1 MAKQTPQRQTVVK
14 KTQTDKITIDTSISA
29 SSKPSIWLPLLATLA
44 ITFFAFTS
52 SLNNQFV
59 NWDDDVNIVE
69 NENTYRLDWQHIKA
83 IFTSDV
89 IGNYNPLPI
98 LTLAIERHFVGLEGT
113 WLYHWTNLLLHL
125 LCVYFVFRI
134 AKQLGL
140 SVWAAAFCALLFGI
154 HPMRVESVAW
164 VTERKD
170 VLFAAFYLPA
180 LYLYTKYVQEP
191 ENRKKYY
198 IYMIILFVFA
208 LLSKVQAVALPLS
221 MLCVDYYLRRV
232 DLNDIKGLWKMGV
245 EKIPFFLL
253 SLAAGLVNVYTLS
266 KNSSIGVSDDVTNY
280 TFGDRLLVGA
290 YSFVTYLVKLV
301 IPYEM
306 SPLYPYPSKLDFPF
320 FIAPLGVA
328 AVFALVFWQWKKD
341 NRGLVFGFLFF
352 FFNVVFML
360 QIVGAGQGFIA
371 DRFTYIPYL
380 GCFFAIAYGLDYLTK
395 NNSSYKNVAYGVAIV
410 FALVYSVMTFK
421 QNKIWE
427 NGATL
432 WSHVLKYYPDSD
444 MAINNKSR
452 YLRENL
458 HDYKAALAGFDRVVQ
473 IKPTPEVHNSR
484 GKTYFDMGVGAE
496 LTQKAIADYNTALSF
511 PPERLKKLEAKA
523 LAEIYINRGAAYG
536 RLNEETKDRNY
547 LQNGLADVNKGKE
560 IDPKNKN
567 GFLNGYLISSQLGRP
582 AEAIEN
588 IDKYNELS
596 PYEGDMYY
604 SRGLENRTLGKIDEA
619 FSDFDKAIEYGPENI
634 RMAKNANDRATKT
647 RYMGIFYMERAKI
660 HIEKGNMPQAK
671 ADLLAIPKYGLT
683 IPPEMMKYAR

>member
-1 MAKQTPQRQTVVK
+1 MAKQSPQRNASVKAKTVEN
-14 KTQTDKITIDTSISA
+14 TTTTP
-29 SSKPSIWLPLLATLA
+29 SKANIWLPILATLA
-44 ITFFAFTS
+44 ITFLAFTS
-52 SLNNQFV
+52 SLSNKFV

-69 NENTYRLDWQHIKA
+69 NENTYRLDWEHVKA

-98 LTLAIERHFVGLEGT
+98 LTLAIERNFVGLEGT

-125 LCVYFVFRI
+125 FCVYFVFRI
-134 AKQLGL
+134 AKKLGL
-140 SVWAAAFCALLFGI
+140 GIWAAAFCALLFGI

-180 LYLYTKYVQEP
+180 LYLYIKYVQEP

-198 IYMIILFVFA
+198 LYMIVLFFFA

-232 DLNDIKGLWKMGV
+232 DLNDLKGIWKMGV
-245 EKIPFFLL
+245 EKIPFFLM
-253 SLAAGLVNVYTLS
+253 SLAAGIVNIYTLS

-280 TFGDRLLVGA
+280 TFADRLLVGA
-290 YSFVTYLVKLV
+290 YSFMVYLIKLV

-306 SPLYPYPSKLDFPF
+306 SPLYPYPSQLDTPF
-320 FIAPLGVA
+320 FVAPLGVA
-328 AVFALVFWQWKKD
+328 LVFAAIYLMYKKD
-341 NRGLVFGFLFF
+341 NRAIVFGFLLF

-380 GCFFAIAYGLDYLTK
+380 GCFFALAYGVDYLSK
-395 NNSSYKNVAYGVAIV
+395 NNSSYKSIAYGAAGI
-410 FALVYSVMTFK
+410 FIFLYAFMTYK

-444 MAINNKSR
+444 MALNNKSR

-458 HDYKAALAGFDRVVQ
+458 HDYKAALAGFNRVIQ

-484 GKTYFDMGVGAE
+484 GKTYFDMGSGIDF
-496 LTQKAIADYNTALSF
+496 TQKALADYNAALSF
-511 PPERLKKLEAKA
+511 PENKLKKLENKA

-536 RLNEETKDRNY
+536 RLSEEAKDKNY
-547 LQNGLADVNKGKE
+547 LQNALADVTKGAE

-567 GFLNGYLISSQLGRP
+567 AYLNGYLISSQLGRP
-582 AEAIEN
+582 ADAIAN
-588 IDKYNELS
+588 INKYNELS

-604 SRGLENRTLGKIDEA
+604 SRGLENRVLGNTDAALE
-619 FSDFDKAIEYGPENI
+619 DFNLAISYGPENI
-634 RMAKNANDRATKT
+634 RMAKNANDRAEKT
-647 RYMGIFYMERAKI
+647 RYMGIFHMERAKI
-660 HIEKGNMPQAK
+660 YIERGNLPQAK
-671 ADLLAIPKYGLT
+671 TELLAIPKYGLP
-683 IPPEMMKYAR
+683 IPAEMTKYVQ

>member
-1 MAKQTPQRQTVVK
+1 MAKQFPQRAASAKIKNVAPT
-14 KTQTDKITIDTSISA
+14 TTTTD
-29 SSKPSIWLPLLATLA
+29 SKPITWLPILVTLV
-44 ITFFAFTS
+44 ITFFTFTS
-52 SLNNQFV
+52 SLNNKFV

-69 NENTYRLDWQHIKA
+69 NENTYRLDWQHVKA

-125 LCVYFVFRI
+125 FCVYFVFRI

-140 SVWAAAFCALLFGI
+140 GLWAAAFCALLFGI

-180 LYLYTKYVQEP
+180 LYLYVKYVQEP

-198 IYMIILFVFA
+198 IYMIVLFFFA

-232 DLNDIKGLWKMGV
+232 DLNDFKGIWKMGV
-245 EKIPFFLL
+245 EKIPFFLM
-253 SLAAGLVNVYTLS
+253 SLAAGVINIYTLS
-266 KNSSIGVSDDVTNY
+266 QNSSIGVSDNVTNY
-280 TFGDRLLVGA
+280 TFADRLLVGA
-290 YSFVTYLVKLV
+290 YSFVVYLIKLV

-306 SPLYPYPSKLDFPF
+306 SPLYPYPSQLDTPF

-328 AVFALVFWQWKKD
+328 LVFAFIYFMYKQD
-341 NRGLVFGFLFF
+341 NRAIVFGFLLF

-380 GCFFAIAYGLDYLTK
+380 GCFFAIAYGIDYLSK
-395 NNSSYKNVAYGVAIV
+395 NTSSYKSAAYGVAGI
-410 FALVYSVMTFK
+410 FIFLYAFMTYK

-444 MAINNKSR
+444 MALNNKSR

-458 HDYKAALAGFDRVVQ
+458 RDFKAALAGFNRVVQ

-484 GKTYFDMGVGAE
+484 GKTYFDMGSGME
-496 LTQKAIADYNTALSF
+496 FTKKALADYDTALSF
-511 PPERLKKLEAKA
+511 PAEKLKKLENKA

-536 RLNEETKDRNY
+536 RLSEETKDRNY
-547 LQNGLADVNKGKE
+547 LQNALADVTKGIE

-567 GFLNGYLISSQLGRP
+567 AYLNGYLITSQLGKP
-582 AEAIEN
+582 AEAIAN
-588 IDKYNELS
+588 INKYIELS
-596 PYEGDMYY
+596 PNEGDMYY
-604 SRGLENRTLGKIDEA
+604 SRGLENRVLGNTDAALE
-619 FSDFDKAIEYGPENI
+619 DFNTAISYGPENI
-634 RMAKNANDRATKT
+634 RMAKNANERTEKT
-647 RYMGIFYMERAKI
+647 RYMGIFHMERAKI
-660 HIEKGNMPQAK
+660 YIEKGNLPQAK
-671 ADLLAIPKYGLT
+671 TELLAIPKYGLP
-683 IPPEMMKYAR
+683 IPPEMSKYVQ

>member
-1 MAKQTPQRQTVVK
+1 MAKQSPQRQAALKAKTVDTV
-14 KTQTDKITIDTSISA
+14 ITPP
-29 SSKPSIWLPLLATLA
+29 SKPNTWLPILVTLA
-44 ITFFAFTS
+44 VTFFAFTS
-52 SLNNQFV
+52 SLKNQFV
-59 NWDDDVNIVE
+59 NWDDDVNLVE
-69 NENTYRLDWQHIKA
+69 NENTYRLDWQHVKA

-125 LCVYFVFRI
+125 FCVYFVFRI

-180 LYLYTKYVQEP
+180 LYLYVKYVQEP

-198 IYMIILFVFA
+198 IYMIVLFFFA

-245 EKIPFFLL
+245 EKIPFFLM
-253 SLAAGLVNVYTLS
+253 SLAAGIVNIYTLS
-266 KNSSIGVSDDVTNY
+266 RNSSIGVSDDVTNY
-280 TFGDRLLVGA
+280 TFGDRLLIGA
-290 YSFVTYLVKLV
+290 YSFMVYLAKLV

-306 SPLYPYPSKLDFPF
+306 SPLYPYPSKLDYPF

-328 AVFALVFWQWKKD
+328 LVFAFIYFMYKRD
-341 NRGLVFGFLFF
+341 NRAIVFGFLLFF
-352 FFNVVFML
+352 LNVVFML

-380 GCFFAIAYGLDYLTK
+380 GCFFAIAYGLDYLAK
-395 NNSSYKNVAYGVAIV
+395 NNSSYKTAAYGAAGI
-410 FALVYSVMTFK
+410 FLFLYSFMTYK

-484 GKTYFDMGVGAE
+484 GKTYFDMGTGAE
-496 LTQKAIADYNTALSF
+496 FTQKALADYNAALSF
-511 PPERLKKLEAKA
+511 PTNRLKKLEAKS

-536 RLNEETKDRNY
+536 RLSDETKDKNY
-547 LQNGLADVNKGKE
+547 LQNALADVTKGGE

-567 GFLNGYLISSQLGRP
+567 AYLNGYLISSQLGKP
-582 AEAIEN
+582 AEAIAN
-588 IDKYNELS
+588 IDKYNAIS

-604 SRGLENRTLGKIDEA
+604 SRGLENRVLGNVDMALE
-619 FSDFDKAIEYGPENI
+619 DFNNAINYGPENI
-634 RMAKNANDRATKT
+634 RMAKNANERTEKT
-647 RYMGIFYMERAKI
+647 RYMAIFYMERAKVYI
-660 HIEKGNMPQAK
+660 QKGNLLQAK
-671 ADLLAIPKYGLT
+671 ADLLAIPKYGMQL
-683 IPPEMMKYAR
+683 PDDMKKYIQ

>member
-1 MAKQTPQRQTVVK
+1 MAKQSPQRNASVKAKTVEN
-14 KTQTDKITIDTSISA
+14 TTTTP
-29 SSKPSIWLPLLATLA
+29 SKANIWLPLLATLA
-44 ITFFAFTS
+44 ITFLAFTS
-52 SLNNQFV
+52 SLSNKFV

-69 NENTYRLDWQHIKA
+69 NENTYRLDWEHVKA

-98 LTLAIERHFVGLEGT
+98 LTLAIERNFVGLEGT

-125 LCVYFVFRI
+125 FCVYFVFRI
-134 AKQLGL
+134 AKKLGL
-140 SVWAAAFCALLFGI
+140 GIWAAAFCALLFGI

-180 LYLYTKYVQEP
+180 LYLYIKYVQEP

-198 IYMIILFVFA
+198 LYMIVLFFFA

-232 DLNDIKGLWKMGV
+232 DLNDLKGIWKMGV
-245 EKIPFFLL
+245 EKIPFFLM
-253 SLAAGLVNVYTLS
+253 SLAAGIVNIYTLS

-280 TFGDRLLVGA
+280 TFADRLLVGA
-290 YSFVTYLVKLV
+290 YSFMVYLIKLV

-306 SPLYPYPSKLDFPF
+306 SPLYPYPSQLDTPF
-320 FIAPLGVA
+320 FVAPLGVA
-328 AVFALVFWQWKKD
+328 LVFAAIYLMYKKD
-341 NRGLVFGFLFF
+341 NRAIVFGFLLF

-380 GCFFAIAYGLDYLTK
+380 GCFFALAYGVDYLSK
-395 NNSSYKNVAYGVAIV
+395 NNSSYKSIAYGAAGI
-410 FALVYSVMTFK
+410 FIFLYAFMTYK

-444 MAINNKSR
+444 MALNNKSR

-458 HDYKAALAGFDRVVQ
+458 HDYKAALAGFNRVIQ

-484 GKTYFDMGVGAE
+484 GKTYFDMGSGIDF
-496 LTQKAIADYNTALSF
+496 TQKALADYNAALSF
-511 PPERLKKLEAKA
+511 PENKLKKLENKA

-536 RLNEETKDRNY
+536 RLSEEAKDKNY
-547 LQNGLADVNKGKE
+547 LQNALADVTKGAE

-567 GFLNGYLISSQLGRP
+567 AYLNGYLISSQLGRP
-582 AEAIEN
+582 ADAIAN
-588 IDKYNELS
+588 INKYNELS

-604 SRGLENRTLGKIDEA
+604 SRGLENRVLGNTDAALE
-619 FSDFDKAIEYGPENI
+619 DFNLAISYGPENI
-634 RMAKNANDRATKT
+634 RMAKNANDRAEKT
-647 RYMGIFYMERAKI
+647 RYMGIFHMERAKI
-660 HIEKGNMPQAK
+660 YIERGNLPQAK
-671 ADLLAIPKYGLT
+671 TELLAIPKYGLP
-683 IPPEMMKYAR
+683 IPAEMTKYVQ